1 MGCERDEAEVQARE
15 KLKGHRRWVFFT
27 PPPFT
32 MSNAIRWY
40 KSTEMDAAEL
50 NSPQPCKRGIHCNYM
65 VKNDVDEW
73 EPGCCRGVHPGE
85 EGTGRRIF
93 PARSLDG
100 KDQPACVR
108 LTGKAGYY
116 ERRRL
121 RLSWSQWCER
131 EGIPFTPATK
141 EFEPVTLVSFSKSE
155 SKATDHSFA
164 PQLDPRMMSRGFL
177 GMPGGSGGASA
188 SPAKL
193 NKNQRH
199 QRNKRE
205 ALLRASVHAARTVVE
220 GQPLAQQIAAAE
232 AAAAAADAAFI
243 SQRGRKLP
251 SCQAYEGMSCAYGG
265 FGGCVNCLIS
275 CEELEAGLLDAARRP
290 SNIDLRSDTVRDSFA
305 VRGRG
310 GECSPDCCCPT
321 GFSCHDRTIPDD
333 TSGCGSPMLT
343 SIVTS
348 NEEFESLD

>member
-1 MGCERDEAEVQARE
+1 
-15 KLKGHRRWVFFT
+15 
-27 PPPFT
+27 
-32 MSNAIRWY
+32 MSNVIRWY
-40 KSTEMDAAEL
+40 KSAEMDAPEL

-100 KDQPACVR
+100 KEQPACVR
-108 LTGKAGYY
+108 LTGRASYY

-131 EGIPFTPATK
+131 EGIPFTPAAK
-141 EFEPVTLVSFSKSE
+141 EFEPVTLASFSKQSEFKQSE
-155 SKATDHSFA
+155 SKQGEFKATGHSFA

-177 GMPGGSGGASA
+177 GMPGGAEAARIAAGGAT
-188 SPAKL
+188 PKL
-193 NKNQRH
+193 TKNQRP
-199 QRNKRE
+199 
-205 ALLRASVHAARTVVE
+205 A
-220 GQPLAQQIAAAE
+220 
-232 AAAAAADAAFI
+232 
-243 SQRGRKLP
+243 
-251 SCQAYEGMSCAYGG
+251 CQAYEGMSCAYGG
-265 FGGCVNCLIS
+265 FGGCVYCKIS
-275 CEELEAGLLDAARRP
+275 CEELEAGLLAAARRP

-343 SIVTS
+343 SIVAS